1 MNEEKTK
8 LVPIASWQQRFVSV
22 AFFGLT
28 AKKPSHVSS
37 VCLCRTRNSHEAA
50 FLPADS
56 AIGDRDRHCTY
67 HAARSLLRGR
77 NCCRSQRRSAIA
89 VLDRLR
95 GFQFLTL
102 PFHSSA
108 ALSKREI
115 CSSTLP
121 SVICVVAVGKGKQT
135 PQEVKWVSLL
145 NHHLFN
151 SLFPLDRRRTSPAQP
166 SSISSLSR
174 TCVIRRCP
182 CRSADLLAVPEI
194 SINRICDGRRVV

>member
-115 CSSTLP
+115 EHVDAPFCDLCRGSGQRQTNTPGSEVGEPPQPSFVQLP
-121 SVICVVAVGKGKQT
+121 
-135 PQEVKWVSLL
+135 
-145 NHHLFN
+145 
-151 SLFPLDRRRTSPAQP
+151 FPLGSEENLFGSAFVYLF
-166 SSISSLSR
+166 SLSHLR
-174 TCVIRRCP
+174 
-182 CRSADLLAVPEI
+182 
-194 SINRICDGRRVV
+194 N